1 MSFQVFD
8 TVAWQG
14 QGCHFLIAFCWVQF
28 FEITNR
34 HINHCADSVNLVMQ
48 ACVDDR
54 KEMIALGFVGC
65 NFTLPLVE
73 KIGLNEVSDLVDL
86 GKTCLHLA
94 VNFVNTTATDTIMGR
109 IL

>member
-1 MSFQVFD
+1 
-8 TVAWQG
+8 
-14 QGCHFLIAFCWVQF
+14 
-28 FEITNR
+28 
-34 HINHCADSVNLVMQ
+34 MQ
-48 ACVDDR
+48 ACVDNG
-54 KEMIALGFVGC
+54 KEMVALSFLSC